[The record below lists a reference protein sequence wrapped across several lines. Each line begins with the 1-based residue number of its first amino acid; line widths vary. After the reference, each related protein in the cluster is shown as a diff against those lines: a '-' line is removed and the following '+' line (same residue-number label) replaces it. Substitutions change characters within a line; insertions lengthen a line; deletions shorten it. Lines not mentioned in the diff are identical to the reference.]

1 MVLVHFAE
9 GFEEIEA
16 LTTVDILRRAEIETL
31 MVSVTERLE
40 VKGAHDISIITDILL
55 EDAPYEKANMIVLP
69 GGMPGT
75 KHLNQHIVLKHLIK
89 EFAQN
94 KRVAAI
100 CAAPQILGKMDL
112 LQGKKAV
119 CYPGNEQYL
128 KGAEV
133 LQIPVVTDGNI
144 TTGRGAG
151 PASAFALEIVKVL
164 KGEEAAKEVAKKI
177 LLD

>member
-16 LTTVDILRRAEIETL
+16 LATVDILRRADIETH

-40 VKGAHDISIITDILL
+40 VKGAHNISVVTDVLL
-55 EDAPYEKANMIVLP
+55 EDAPYAKAEMLVLP

-75 KHLNQHIVLKHLIK
+75 QHLEQHIVLKQKVK
-89 EFAQN
+89 EFAKH

-100 CAAPQILGKMDL
+100 CAAPRILGKMDL
-112 LQGKKAV
+112 LHGKKAV
-119 CYPGNEQYL
+119 CYPGNEEFL

-133 LQIPVVTDGNI
+133 LRVDAITDGNI

-151 PASAFALEIVKVL
+151 PVNAFALEIVRVL
-164 KGEEAAKEVAKKI
+164 KGEEKAREVAQKI
-177 LLD
+177 LLH